1 MGNGTVQLWL
11 CLLCLPKAL
20 SSKGPPARILW
31 VTAAFQVVDS
41 YSLALEV
48 TDRRGM
54 SCSTLDVPSAEPE
67 SQQGVG
73 RPPPHPPSFSSVDNQ
88 P

>member
-20 SSKGPPARILW
+20 SSEGLPARILW
-31 VTAAFQVVDS
+31 ITAAFQVVDS
-41 YSLALEV
+41 YSLTLEM

-73 RPPPHPPSFSSVDNQ
+73 HPPSPLPHRLVL
-88 P
+88 

>member
-11 CLLCLPKAL
+11 CLLSLPEAF
-20 SSKGPPARILW
+20 SSRGPPARILW
-31 VTAAFQVVDS
+31 VTVAFQGVDS

-48 TDRRGM
+48 TDRRGV
-54 SCSTLDVPSAEPE
+54 SCSTLDVPSVEPE

-73 RPPPHPPSFSSVDNQ
+73 RPPPIV
-88 P
+88 